1 MERRGVVDRNLF
13 AGIAAAGLAEAAVR
27 WLRALPCSDVAVTL
41 PSGEVVFL
49 CVDGCRRTDRGA
61 EAWLSLGSRGA
72 ITLSVEL
79 TDEVSVD
86 VRIGHGVD
94 IAEPVELAAMS
105 GYAAMNPAAIEL
117 VRNSVFSELP
127 SGRGAKVDISLR
139 ETNHAPIYDNDNYK
153 SHPAAAPAASTSAD
167 EVTLAMALEGINRVR
182 SLRTETICL
191 VPGKYGRRVAELSG
205 VPPEII
211 THMGNGAGDA
221 LAAVGAAGF
230 RNIILV
236 GQVSKFAKLS
246 AGSLDTHT
254 SKSDG
259 RLAAIAAYAAMHGA
273 DAGDVR
279 GIMSALMADEAA
291 AKIIKT
297 DWGKAAFKEL
307 ADRVVKTALTCAKVA
322 ADCAALT
329 FSLPDRELARTDNF
343 DEITERAKNKK

>member
-1 MERRGVVDRNLF
+1 MERRGVIDRSLF
-13 AGIAAAGLAEAAVR
+13 AGIAAAGLAGAAVR
-27 WLRALPCSDVAVTL
+27 WLRSLPCSDVAVTL

-49 CVDGCRRTDRGA
+49 CADGCRRTERGA
-61 EAWLSLGSRGA
+61 EAWLSLGSRGE

-79 TDEVSVD
+79 TDEGTVD
-86 VRIGHGVD
+86 VLLGHGVD
-94 IAEPVELAAMS
+94 IAGSVDLAALS

-127 SGRGAKVDISLR
+127 SGRGAKVGISVR
-139 ETNHAPIYDNDNYK
+139 ETNHAPVYDNDNAPP
-153 SHPAAAPAASTSAD
+153 PAAASDKLASVD
-167 EVTLAMALEGINRVR
+167 DVTLKMALEGINNVR
-182 SLRTETICL
+182 FLGADTICL

-205 VPPEII
+205 VPAGII
-211 THMGNGAGDA
+211 THMGNGMGDA
-221 LAAVGAAGF
+221 LAAAGTAGF

-236 GQVSKFAKLS
+236 GQVSKFSKFS
-246 AGSLDTHT
+246 VGSLDTHT

-273 DAGDVR
+273 GADDVR

-297 DWGKAAFKEL
+297 DWGKAAFREL
-307 ADRVVKTALTCAKVA
+307 ADCVVKTALTCAKVA

-329 FSLPDRELARTDNF
+329 FCLPDRELARTDNF
-343 DEITERAKNKK
+343 DAIIERVKK